1 MFKEVRIP
9 EILIAWL
16 KVAKLPNFQVTY
28 VILLGVTGE
37 KQNNCTKSLEGF
49 FYLAG

>member
-9 EILIAWL
+9 EILTIWL
-16 KVAKLPNFQVTY
+16 KVPELHNFQVTY
-28 VILLGVTGE
+28 VILLGEAEE

-49 FYLAG
+49 FYLAA